1 MPPFRRKVTEEGGSG
16 LAVHCL
22 ALPTR
27 VTGTERTRSLPRT
40 AAQQGREIAIDRDA
54 VGWLLPSNTTGIAL
68 GTVTEVVG
76 NISQFSRPNRGS
88 RTPRTHPLKQKKMVE
103 AAGIE
108 TRMGVS

>member
-68 GTVTEVVG
+68 GTVTDAVG
-76 NISQFSRPNRGS
+76 DIPQFSGPNRGS
-88 RTPRTHPLKQKKMVE
+88 GTPRTHPLKQKKMVE

-108 TRMGVS
+108 PAS

>member
-16 LAVHCL
+16 FAVHCL

-27 VTGTERTRSLPRT
+27 LTGTERTRSLPRT

-54 VGWLLPSNTTGIAL
+54 VGWLPSNTTEIAL
-68 GTVTEVVG
+68 GTVTDAVG
-76 NISQFSRPNRGS
+76 EILQFSGSNRGS
-88 RTPRTHPLKQKKMVE
+88 GTPRTHPLKQKKMVE

-108 TRMGVS
+108 SRLAIS